1 MRKQR
6 IFTVMIGQQRCG
18 KSTLAKNLIFSA
30 TQPVLVYDNPDD
42 ATLGALPVIRDLGK
56 FYAKGFV
63 LSPEK
68 LGKGDYVSYRRSD
81 GLLIQGQILT
91 KTKSQVII
99 ANVFDKGKGGQ
110 LEATVTDPGQGT
122 YFIDKFRVSYQVP
135 YAEFLSFLKA
145 HVRNSLV
152 VVTDAT
158 SKEVNQL
165 SKELRALMY
174 ELTHY
179 GLDLL
184 MCFHNNFRIPI
195 EVIEMCHY
203 IVKFKEGG
211 PLSDRFKDRLNP
223 KLYTKL
229 QRVWTQ
235 VENRPIKS
243 LTDNY
248 YNQTI
253 EVHTPLDAIKNL

>member
-18 KSTLAKNLIFSA
+18 KSTLAKNLIYSA

-42 ATLGALPVIRDLGK
+42 ATLGALPVIRDLSQYK
-56 FYAKGFV
+56 KGLIV
-63 LSPEK
+63 SASK
-68 LGKGDYVSYRRSD
+68 MQKGDYVSYRRGD
-81 GLLIQGQILT
+81 GLQIQGQILH
-91 KTKSQVII
+91 KNANQVVI
-99 ANVFDKGKGGQ
+99 ANVFDKGKGGHLQ
-110 LEATVTDPGQGT
+110 ATATDPLEGQ
-122 YFIDKFRVSYQVP
+122 YFIDKFRISYQVP
-135 YAEFLSFLKA
+135 YAEFLSFLKD

-195 EVIEMCHY
+195 EVLEMCHY

-223 KLYTKL
+223 QLYEKL

-243 LTDNY
+243 LQDNY